1 MRNNPKSSTERLNVT
16 LQSSVLQMIDDY
28 ALNLGISRSAAISV
42 LCVQAINANNGIQ
55 ALKEI
60 QDLASR
66 FERNDAKQVNQQL
79 DEEEGAGEG

>member
-1 MRNNPKSSTERLNVT
+1 MRNNLQNSTARLNVT
-16 LQSSVLQMIDDY
+16 LQESVLQMIDEY

-60 QDLASR
+60 QEMASR
-66 FERNDAKQVNQQL
+66 MEKRQL
-79 DEEEGAGEG
+79 DEAVEDTGAEA